1 MFTRHAPFGA
11 REARAYRR
19 PSQPEKIQ
27 GGVDFP
33 MEICNWKNRRA
44 LLSVTACVALGA
56 MLPAAV
62 PVGTFGAQTAR
73 AASNAARPVGTI
85 KSISGNNIVLST
97 DSGGDVNVVVQDAAK
112 LVRVE
117 PGQKDLKEAV
127 PIALKELL
135 PGDRL
140 LVRGQLGG
148 DGKTVLATSVI
159 AMKKASIAEKQAHER
174 EEWRQ
179 GTAGLVSSVDPAAD
193 SIVITQAGVG
203 EKKTV
208 TIHLSKDTVV
218 RRYAPDSIKFDDAKP
233 AKLEQVKAGD
243 QLRARG
249 TRNTDGSELAAAEI
263 VCGTFRNI
271 AGTIFSIDASANTMT
286 LQDLATKKLVTVRI
300 SADSQ
305 IRKLALPMAQRIAAR
320 LRGGSADSQGPNGAG
335 GGASANAGTAP
346 GQRPAG
352 SQAGGAGDSA
362 SGGPGRGAGGSGDFQ
377 QGFNRMPAAT
387 LAEFQKGDA
396 VMIVATEDGSNGVP
410 SAITL
415 LGGVEPILQASPNSS
430 ASSILS
436 PWSLGDASGG
446 EAGNP

>member
-1 MFTRHAPFGA
+1 
-11 REARAYRR
+11 
-19 PSQPEKIQ
+19 
-27 GGVDFP
+27 
-33 MEICNWKNRRA
+33 MEICNLKSGRA
-44 LLSVTACVALGA
+44 TLAAFACVALGA
-56 MLPAAV
+56 MVFAALPKAS
-62 PVGTFGAQTAR
+62 FGAQAT
-73 AASNAARPVGTI
+73 AARPVGTI
-85 KSISGNNIVLST
+85 KSISGNNIVLTT
-97 DSGGDVNVVVQDAAK
+97 DSSGDVNVVVQDAAK

-135 PGDRL
+135 PGDRI
-140 LVRGQLGG
+140 LVRGQIGE

-179 GTAGLVSSVDPAAD
+179 GTAGLVSSVDPTA
-193 SIVITQAGVG
+193 SFIVIVQPGVG

-233 AKLEQVKAGD
+233 ATLEQIKAGD

-249 TRNTDGSELAAAEI
+249 MRSADGSELTAAEI

-271 AGTIFSIDASANTMT
+271 AGTISSIDTAANTMT
-286 LQDLATKKLVTVRI
+286 LQDLATKKPVTVRI
-300 SADSQ
+300 TADSQ
-305 IRKLALPMAQRIAAR
+305 VRKLPLPMAQRIAAR
-320 LRGGSADSQGPNGAG
+320 LRGASADSQTPGGAG
-335 GGASANAGTAP
+335 GGANANAGAP
-346 GQRPAG
+346 QTQRPAG
-352 SQAGGAGDSA
+352 TQATGTGEGG
-362 SGGPGRGAGGSGDFQ
+362 SGGPGRAAGAGGDFQ
-377 QGFNRMPAAT
+377 QAFNRMPAAT
-387 LAEFQKGDA
+387 LAEFQKGEA
-396 VMIVATEDGSNGVP
+396 VMIVATEGGSNGV
-410 SAITL
+410 SSVITM

>member
-1 MFTRHAPFGA
+1 
-11 REARAYRR
+11 
-19 PSQPEKIQ
+19 
-27 GGVDFP
+27 
-33 MEICNWKNRRA
+33 METCNLKSRRA
-44 LLSVTACVALGA
+44 LLVVTARVAFGA
-56 MLPAAV
+56 MLMPAM
-62 PVGTFGAQTAR
+62 PVGTLGVQ
-73 AASNAARPVGTI
+73 AASAAANAARPVGTI
-85 KSISGNNIVLST
+85 KSISGNNLVLTT
-97 DSGGDVNVVVQDAAK
+97 DSSGDVNVVVQDAAK

-135 PGDRL
+135 PGDRI

-148 DGKTVLATSVI
+148 DGKTVLATAVV

-179 GTAGLVSSVDPAAD
+179 GTAGLVSSVDPAAN
-193 SIVITQAGVG
+193 SIVITQPGVG

-218 RRYAPDSIKFDDAKP
+218 RRYALDSIKFDDAKP
-233 AKLEQVKAGD
+233 ATLEQIKAGD

-249 TRNTDGSELAAAEI
+249 TRNVDGSELTAAEI

-271 AGTIFSIDASANTMT
+271 AGTISSIDASTST
-286 LQDLATKKLVTVRI
+286 LILQDLATKKSVTVRI
-300 SADSQ
+300 IADSQ
-305 IRKLALPMAQRIAAR
+305 IRKLPLPMAQRVAAR
-320 LRGGSADSQGPNGAG
+320 LKGVSADSQAPGGAS
-335 GGASANAGTAP
+335 GGASANAP
-346 GQRPAG
+346 QGQKPDS
-352 SQAGGAGDSA
+352 SQAGGVGGSGP
-362 SGGPGRGAGGSGDFQ
+362 GGPGRGPGGGGDFQ
-377 QGFNRMPAAT
+377 QAFNRMPAAT
-387 LAEFQKGDA
+387 LSEFQKGDA
-396 VMIVATEDGSNGVP
+396 VMIVATEGGANGVL
-410 SAITL
+410 SAITM